1 MSTSAPPLRTK
12 DREAAAPTSNGGGG
26 DPGRGLRR
34 RAARVAPYVFVA
46 LLVGAAAAGYFFVL
60 DRDAGSEPTATAEVD
75 TGSVVIVRRDLQV
88 RDTLAGTLTYAS
100 ASNVKSVGTGTV
112 TSLPREGQVRGPGDV
127 LYSVEGQPILA
138 LEGEPSMWRSL
149 GIGLDTTPIVNQL
162 SGTVTALA
170 RDGSRARAGDVLY
183 RVNTEPVVVLS
194 GSFPAYRALFDG
206 VANGRDVQQLE
217 ENLVALGYDPN
228 GAVTVNR
235 SFTAA
240 TRSAVIRMQKD
251 LGAEADGVVDP
262 GEVVFLA
269 TPQRVSHLETSGASG
284 LGGSD
289 VGVGS
294 TVQPGVEVL
303 GVASPSDVP
312 TDGIDVLALERNLV
326 ALGFDPEDA
335 ITVDTQFD
343 RATELAI
350 ERMQESIGVEV
361 DGVVEP
367 GDVVFLAFDQR
378 VAAQLVAVGDVV
390 QPGMPLLETTSSEQV
405 VTLELEATRQTLVSV
420 GDEVGL
426 ELPDG
431 SEAIGTVS
439 EISAVARV
447 PQAAAGADPGDPV
460 VDVTITLP
468 AGSSGGLDQ
477 SPVDVL
483 VTTDSADGVLAV
495 PVSALV
501 AVAGGGYAL
510 EAPHAA
516 QATARAAR
524 PTRALVEREL
534 VVQERVSRLEHLD
547 GRDDT
552 VRVRHGHHVPAIA
565 FQISET
571 TWGCTSELP
580 PTVEA
585 GKVALTSVPG
595 GAITSIGW

>member
-510 EAPHAA
+510 EVVGVAG
-516 QATARAAR
+516 
-524 PTRALVEREL
+524 TRFVGTELGLFADGLVEVSGSGVREGDE
-534 VVQERVSRLEHLD
+534 VV
-547 GRDDT
+547 
-552 VRVRHGHHVPAIA
+552 VPR
-565 FQISET
+565 
-571 TWGCTSELP
+571 
-580 PTVEA
+580 
-585 GKVALTSVPG
+585 
-595 GAITSIGW
+595 